1 MIAGTDCV
9 SLLLARLY
17 SVAVF
22 VDASKLKLVCVFMS
36 ITVKSHL

>member
-17 SVAVF
+17 SVAVS
-22 VDASKLKLVCVFMS
+22 VDASELKLVCVCVS